1 MYFDNPVNL
10 ASAKIDKCIRNLR
23 SGLEPDVLLYWYK
36 QIQYESIEK
45 VEHELKD
52 KIHFEQDRI
61 LWMRFKI
68 NISIRAIPL
77 VLETIENCIPL
88 MEYSTELY
96 FRKIQ
101 EILLEKIETTI
112 DENKDKKILNT
123 KNIKVVIIIQK
134 SLKQVDNIIS
144 LILKQ
149 NRFCYY
155 SNLII
160 RT

>member
-10 ASAKIDKCIRNLR
+10 ASAKIDKSIRNLR
-23 SGLEPDVLLYWYK
+23 SGLEPEVLLYWYR

-45 VEHELKD
+45 VGNELKD

-68 NISIRAIPL
+68 NISIRAIPI
-77 VLETIENCIPL
+77 VLETIENFIPL

-101 EILLEKIETTI
+101 EILLEKIETKS
-112 DENKDKKILNT
+112 DQNQNKRKNKYKNYKISNYNT
-123 KNIKVVIIIQK
+123 KKRDK
-134 SLKQVDNIIS
+134 TG
-144 LILKQ
+144 
-149 NRFCYY
+149 R
-155 SNLII
+155 
-160 RT
+160 

>member
-10 ASAKIDKCIRNLR
+10 ASAKVDQSIRNLR
-23 SGLEPDVLLYWYK
+23 SGLEPEVLLYWYR

-45 VEHELKD
+45 VGNELKD

-68 NISIRAIPL
+68 NISIRAIPI
-77 VLETIENCIPL
+77 VLETIENFIPL

-101 EILLEKIETTI
+101 EILLEKIETKS
-112 DENKDKKILNT
+112 DQNQNKKKINT
-123 KNIKVVIIIQK
+123 KNIKLVIIIQK
-134 SLKQVDNIIS
+134 KGIRQVDNIVS
-144 LILKQ
+144 
-149 NRFCYY
+149 
-155 SNLII
+155 
-160 RT
+160 